1 MTERRAPS
9 APASAA
15 ASAPRPR
22 SLSRRIFA
30 SVLGF
35 TLAVMV
41 VFSVALTS
49 IYYVTYEQDA
59 ERLLIVQARDAA
71 ARLDAAPADERV
83 AVLAEQFSGLV
94 RYTLVAPDGE
104 VLFDT
109 APAAPGPADNHA
121 DRPEVRDA
129 AAAGEAAVSRYS
141 ATLSSDT
148 IYAAVRL
155 ADGAVLRLAETRE
168 SLLSFLGGLTVPV
181 LGALAVAVLLVLLLS
196 RALTRGILRPLD
208 DLDVANPLAA
218 PVYAEMAPLLER
230 IDSQQRQ
237 LRQQNRALARAEGAR
252 RDFSANVSHEMKTP
266 LQVIAGYAEL
276 IEGGVADGEDARQ
289 FAGIIHQESQ
299 AMRAL
304 IDDVLTLSRLDEV
317 QPDAV
322 SAAPVEVRSVAERA
336 ARRLDHL
343 ARQEGVAVSVEGD
356 PAWIMGSEAL
366 MEQVVYNLIQ
376 NGIRYNEPGGSVT
389 VAVQEGVAVS
399 VEGDPAWIMGS
410 EALMEQVV
418 YNLIQNGIRYN
429 EPGGSVT
436 VAVTTEAAPAP
447 AAPGTAAPA
456 PAAGEGTPAAQVVIR
471 VADTGPGVPEDKR
484 EKIFERFYRLEK
496 SRSKETGGTGLGLAI
511 VKHGVMRHGGSIE
524 VGGREGEGAEFI
536 LRLPAAPAPSGAATS
551 AAAPP
556 AAGGP
561 APAVPPAADPIT
573 NR

>member
-1 MTERRAPS
+1 
-9 APASAA
+9 
-15 ASAPRPR
+15 
-22 SLSRRIFA
+22 
-30 SVLGF
+30 
-35 TLAVMV
+35 
-41 VFSVALTS
+41 
-49 IYYVTYEQDA
+49 
-59 ERLLIVQARDAA
+59 
-71 ARLDAAPADERV
+71 
-83 AVLAEQFSGLV
+83 
-94 RYTLVAPDGE
+94 
-104 VLFDT
+104 
-109 APAAPGPADNHA
+109 
-121 DRPEVRDA
+121 
-129 AAAGEAAVSRYS
+129 
-141 ATLSSDT
+141 
-148 IYAAVRL
+148 
-155 ADGAVLRLAETRE
+155 
-168 SLLSFLGGLTVPV
+168 
-181 LGALAVAVLLVLLLS
+181 
-196 RALTRGILRPLD
+196 
-208 DLDVANPLAA
+208 
-218 PVYAEMAPLLER
+218 
-230 IDSQQRQ
+230 
-237 LRQQNRALARAEGAR
+237 
-252 RDFSANVSHEMKTP
+252 MKTP

-389 VAVQEGVAVS
+389 VAVA
-399 VEGDPAWIMGS
+399 
-410 EALMEQVV
+410 
-418 YNLIQNGIRYN
+418 
-429 EPGGSVT
+429 
-436 VAVTTEAAPAP
+436 TEAASAP
-447 AAPGTAAPA
+447 AIPGAVAPTSAFAFAPGTAAPA
-456 PAAGEGTPAAQVVIR
+456 PAAGEGAPAAQVVIR

-536 LRLPAAPAPSGAATS
+536 LRLPAALAPSGAAAS

-556 AAGGP
+556 APGSS
-561 APAVPPAADPIT
+561 APAVPPAAGPIT

>member
-1 MTERRAPS
+1 MTERPAPAAPELRASGDAAAPS
-9 APASAA
+9 APSAPA

-22 SLSRRIFA
+22 SLSRRIFT

-109 APAAPGPADNHA
+109 APAISGPADNHA

-148 IYAAVRL
+148 VYAAVRL

-389 VAVQEGVAVS
+389 VAVA
-399 VEGDPAWIMGS
+399 
-410 EALMEQVV
+410 
-418 YNLIQNGIRYN
+418 
-429 EPGGSVT
+429 
-436 VAVTTEAAPAP
+436 TEAASAP
-447 AAPGTAAPA
+447 AAPGTVAPTSAFAFAPGTAALA
-456 PAAGEGTPAAQVVIR
+456 PAAGEGTSAAQVVIR

-536 LRLPAAPAPSGAATS
+536 LRLPAVPAPSGIVAPP
-551 AAAPP
+551 AAPP

-561 APAVPPAADPIT
+561 APGAPPAADPIT

>member
-1 MTERRAPS
+1 MTERPAPS
-9 APASAA
+9 APASAASELRASGDAAAPSAPSAPA

-109 APAAPGPADNHA
+109 APAISGSADNHA

-148 IYAAVRL
+148 VYAAVRL

-389 VAVQEGVAVS
+389 VAVA
-399 VEGDPAWIMGS
+399 
-410 EALMEQVV
+410 
-418 YNLIQNGIRYN
+418 
-429 EPGGSVT
+429 
-436 VAVTTEAAPAP
+436 TEAASAP
-447 AAPGTAAPA
+447 AAPGAVAPTSAFAFAPGTAAPA
-456 PAAGEGTPAAQVVIR
+456 SAVGEGTSAAQVVIR

-511 VKHGVMRHGGSIE
+511 VKHGVIRHGGSIE

-536 LRLPAAPAPSGAATS
+536 LRLPAVPAPSGTVAPP
-551 AAAPP
+551 AAPP

-561 APAVPPAADPIT
+561 APGAPPAADPIT